1 VQECNCPQSVQ
12 RVVESE
18 DGINFL
24 EDRTDPPGNT
34 AVIAQMEM
42 KRNLILQ
49 TRLDMG
55 DVIPSARSF
64 TVTSGGTHL
73 RKKV

>member
-12 RVVESE
+12 RVVKSE

-24 EDRTDPPGNT
+24 EDRTDRRDNT
-34 AVIAQMEM
+34 AVIARMEM

-55 DVIPSARSF
+55 TLFRQLAVLQPPPAGLI
-64 TVTSGGTHL
+64 
-73 RKKV
+73 